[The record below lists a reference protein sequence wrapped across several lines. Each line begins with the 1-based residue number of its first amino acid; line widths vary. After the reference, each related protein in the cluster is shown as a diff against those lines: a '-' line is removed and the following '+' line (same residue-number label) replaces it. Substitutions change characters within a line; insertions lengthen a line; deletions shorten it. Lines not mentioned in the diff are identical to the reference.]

1 MYNIVQAEF
10 FLANMNVGSIEDFM
24 SELKERVEDLS
35 PIKVC
40 FRFHDEDGSM
50 LALAEESKRLETR
63 SRWILKKILVSKGVW
78 RWWLDRQSRKVAG
91 QSIHLRERALSAAI
105 RHVERVVR
113 LGGSLAVEGR
123 GHLYRWPRP
132 DEVHELLEAARR
144 ATGVWLFIT
153 PDEHLLSNKNTRL
166 LSWLM

>member
-1 MYNIVQAEF
+1 MVNIVQAEF
-10 FLANMNVGSIEDFM
+10 FLTDVHADSLEDLM
-24 SELKERVEDLS
+24 GEIKERVKDQA

-40 FRFHDEDGSM
+40 FRFYDEDGSM
-50 LALAEESKRLETR
+50 LALAKESNRLKIR
-63 SRWILKKILVSKGVW
+63 SRWILKKFPASKGLW
-78 RWWLDRQSRKVAG
+78 RWWLDRQDRKVAG
-91 QSIHLRERALSAAI
+91 QSIHLRERALPAVI
-105 RHVERVVR
+105 RRVERVVQ

-166 LSWLM
+166 LGQLM

>member
-10 FLANMNVGSIEDFM
+10 FLANVYADSLEDLM
-24 SELKERVEDLS
+24 GEIKERVKDHA

-40 FRFHDEDGSM
+40 FRFYDEDGSM
-50 LALAEESKRLETR
+50 LALAKESKRLKIR
-63 SRWILKKILVSKGVW
+63 SRWILKKFPASKSVW
-78 RWWLDRQSRKVAG
+78 RWWLGRESRKVAG
-91 QSIHLRERALSAAI
+91 QAVHLRERALPAVI
-105 RHVERVVR
+105 RQVERVVR
-113 LGGSLAVEGR
+113 LGSSLAVEER
-123 GHLYRWPRP
+123 GHLYRWPRQ

-166 LSWLM
+166 LGRLM